1 MQAIV
6 AKHAEVY
13 TRDRNMGLVKQCV
26 AALHSKNIQ
35 RLTKTF
41 LTLSLADMANRVGLD
56 GGAAEAERHVLKMI
70 EEGAIHATIN
80 QKDGMVS
87 FHDNPVLN
95 DSDAMQRHLEE
106 QMGLCMELSNKLGEM
121 DREIS
126 VNPQY
131 VQKAAG
137 YHGSGT
143 DGRGGGPSTSGASG
157 FLGDDM

>member
-1 MQAIV
+1 MV
-6 AKHAEVY
+6 TKHTEAF

-26 AALHSKNIQ
+26 ADLHSKNIQ

-41 LTLSLADMANRVGLD
+41 LTLSLSDMANRVGLT

-70 EEGAIHATIN
+70 ENGAIHATIN

-106 QMGLCMELSNKLGEM
+106 QLTLCMELSGKLGEM

-131 VQKAAG
+131 VQKCG
-137 YHGSGT
+137 GFHGSSAAE
-143 DGRGGGPSTSGASG
+143 GRAGTSGPPNVAGS
-157 FLGDDM
+157 FLSDDM